1 MPDPIDIPPGGEASL
16 ANSMSFLNAPGVNQS
31 QLNYLR
37 KFMIGSGSVLM
48 RQDPQPEQLSQF
60 SLLPLLM
67 HMTSMMQQPNG
78 MQALTIR
85 QTTPA

>member
-1 MPDPIDIPPGGEASL
+1 MPEEIGDTGPFTGPGAEA
-16 ANSMSFLNAPGVNQS
+16 FLKAPGLDQS

-78 MQALTIR
+78 MRALTIR